1 MLLERYLC
9 TLPVSLDQPWYNM
22 EDAYQSSLWDI
33 YPYCQV
39 AAICDNDTVILDGA
53 RAASIRW
60 KSFFPVSYAT
70 NFSWRRWLAIKL
82 MHWNG
87 CTLIIASLFL
97 YSANPPQPSDPSS
110 SSYYGDDY
118 SVSSFN
124 MVNYSLL
131 FPGLIF
137 LFIGIYIWFKS
148 PRLIRL
154 AYGGKFTDIQAALF
168 GVEGYISA
176 PTVERAIF
184 GGAFGRMDWSTN
196 GSTLCRSY
204 VNKHGERV
212 GMDPTRDPTVKAK
225 IERAKLAKPGEMRV
239 RISLLLQ

>member
-9 TLPVSLDQPWYNM
+9 TLPVSQDQPWYNM

-53 RAASIRW
+53 HAASIRW

-70 NFSWRRWLAIKL
+70 NFSWKRWLAIKL

-87 CTLIIASLFL
+87 FTLIIAGALLSRISSLQFSSP
-97 YSANPPQPSDPSS
+97 YS
-110 SSYYGDDY
+110 SSYYYSDY
-118 SVSSFN
+118 APSMPDLETYALIF
-124 MVNYSLL
+124 L
-131 FPGLIF
+131 GLIF
-137 LFIGIYIWFKS
+137 LSIGIYIWFQS

-154 AYGGKFTDIQAALF
+154 AYGGKFINVQAALF

-176 PTVERAIF
+176 PTVERTIF
-184 GGAFGRMDWSTN
+184 GGAFGRMNWSTN
-196 GSTLCRSY
+196 SSPLCRSRI
-204 VNKHGERV
+204 NEHGERV
-212 GMDPTRDPTVKAK
+212 GMDPTRDPMVKAK
-225 IERAKLAKPGEMRV
+225 VERAKLARPGEMRV
-239 RISLLLQ
+239 SISLLLR